1 MYRNL
6 WTKDFIFITVINF
19 LMYIIHYALIVTVT
33 TFTIDTFHANE
44 AMGGLAAGIFIIGM
58 LFGRLFTGKYI
69 DQLNLKKTLFFG
81 LVFSFIAIGL
91 YFLIHSLLVLMIV
104 RLIHGLAFG
113 MSSTTTGTYSSA
125 IVPEDRKGEGIGYYA
140 LSTTVASAIGPFLG
154 ILINQKLNFQ
164 SNFVVC
170 LTCILLSAVLALF
183 ISNIKQP
190 SLNKEK
196 EEKVEAAKPK
206 GLAQFFQKQA
216 VPISIVIV
224 FVGIAYSSVLA
235 FLDSYAAHIGL
246 ASAASFFF
254 VVYAVS
260 TFVVRPITGKVF
272 DNYGANK
279 VVYPILIAFILGL
292 VLLGVA
298 HSSWLLLISAIFI
311 GIGYGTL
318 IPSFQ
323 TIAIQ
328 ASPSEKIGLATSTF
342 YIFADLGA
350 GAGPTLLGIVIGSFG
365 YRNLYFAMAVLLVLV
380 IGLYYLLHG
389 RKHKT
394 MEY

>member
-6 WTKDFIFITVINF
+6 WTKDFIFITIINF

-33 TFTIDTFHANE
+33 AFTINTFHANE
-44 AMGGLAAGIFIIGM
+44 TMGGLAAGIFIIGM

-69 DQLNLKKTLFFG
+69 DRLNLKKTLFFG
-81 LVFSFIAIGL
+81 LIFSFVAIGL

-104 RLIHGLAFG
+104 RLIHGIAFG
-113 MSSTTTGTYSSA
+113 MSSTTTGTYSST
-125 IVPEDRKGEGIGYYA
+125 IVPNDRKGEGIGYYA

-164 SNFVVC
+164 SNFIVC
-170 LTCILLSAVLALF
+170 LICIVLAAILALF
-183 ISNIKQP
+183 ISNIRQP
-190 SLNKEK
+190 SVQK
-196 EEKVEAAKPK
+196 EEQKGAQPK

-246 ASAASFFF
+246 AAAASFFF
-254 VVYAVS
+254 VVYALS
-260 TFVVRPITGKVF
+260 TFIVRPITGKVF

-279 VVYPILIAFILGL
+279 VVYPTLVIFVIGL
-292 VLLGVA
+292 ALLAVA
-298 HSSWLLLISAIFI
+298 HTSWVLLISAIFI

-323 TIAIQ
+323 TIALQ
-328 ASPSEKIGLATSTF
+328 ASPPEKIGLATSTF

-350 GAGPTLLGIVIGSFG
+350 GAGPTILGIVIGSFG
-365 YRNLYFAMAVLLVLV
+365 YRNLYFAMAVLLILV

-389 RKHKT
+389 RKQRK

>member
-1 MYRNL
+1 MYRHL
-6 WTKDFIFITVINF
+6 WTKDSIFITLINF

-33 TFTIDTFHANE
+33 SFTIDTFHAGE
-44 AMGGLAAGIFIIGM
+44 GMGGLAAGIFIIGM

-69 DQLNLKKTLFFG
+69 DQLNLKKTLLAS
-81 LVFSFIAIGL
+81 LVFSFVAIAL
-91 YFLIHSLLVLMIV
+91 YFLIHSLLVLIIV
-104 RLIHGLAFG
+104 RLIHGIAFG
-113 MSSTTTGTYSSA
+113 MASTTTGTYSST

-154 ILINQKLNFQ
+154 ILINQRFSFE
-164 SNFVVC
+164 SNFIVC
-170 LTCILLSAVLALF
+170 LICILLAGVLSLF
-183 ISNIKQP
+183 ISNIRQP
-190 SLNKEK
+190 MVDAENKE
-196 EEKVEAAKPK
+196 VNSAK
-206 GLAQFFQKQA
+206 GIGQFLQKQA
-216 VPISIVIV
+216 IPISIVIV

-235 FLDSYAAHIGL
+235 FLDSYASHIGL
-246 ASAASFFF
+246 AAAASFFF
-254 VVYAVS
+254 VVYAFS

-279 VVYPILIAFILGL
+279 VVYPVLVLFVIGL
-292 VLLGVA
+292 VLLSVT
-298 HSSWLLLISAIFI
+298 HSSWMLLFSAIFI

-328 ASPSEKIGLATSTF
+328 ASPPEKIGLATSTF

-350 GAGPTLLGIVIGSFG
+350 GAGPTLLGILIGSVG
-365 YRNLYFAMAVLLVLV
+365 YRNLYMLMALLLVGV
-380 IGLYYLLHG
+380 IALYYFMHG

>member
-1 MYRNL
+1 MYRHL
-6 WTKDFIFITVINF
+6 WTKDFIFITLINF

-33 TFTIDTFHANE
+33 SFTIDTFHAGE
-44 AMGGLAAGIFIIGM
+44 GMGGLAAGIFIIGM

-69 DQLNLKKTLFFG
+69 DQLNLKKTLLAS
-81 LVFSFIAIGL
+81 LVFSFVAIAL
-91 YFLIHSLLVLMIV
+91 YFLIHSLLVLIIV
-104 RLIHGLAFG
+104 RLIHGIAFG
-113 MSSTTTGTYSSA
+113 MASTTTGTYSST

-154 ILINQKLNFQ
+154 ILINQRFSFE
-164 SNFVVC
+164 SNFIVC
-170 LTCILLSAVLALF
+170 LICILLAGVLSLF
-183 ISNIKQP
+183 ISNIRQP
-190 SLNKEK
+190 MVDAEHKE
-196 EEKVEAAKPK
+196 VNPAK
-206 GLAQFFQKQA
+206 GIGQFLQKQA
-216 VPISIVIV
+216 IPISIVIV

-235 FLDSYAAHIGL
+235 FLDSYASHIGL
-246 ASAASFFF
+246 AAAASFFF
-254 VVYAVS
+254 VVYAFS

-279 VVYPILIAFILGL
+279 VVYPVLVLFVIGL
-292 VLLGVA
+292 VLLSMT
-298 HSSWLLLISAIFI
+298 HSSWMLLFSAIFI

-328 ASPSEKIGLATSTF
+328 ASPPEKIGLATSTF

-350 GAGPTLLGIVIGSFG
+350 GAGPTLLGILIGSVG
-365 YRNLYFAMAVLLVLV
+365 YRNLYMLMALLLVFV
-380 IGLYYLLHG
+380 IALYYFMHG

-394 MEY
+394 IEY

>member
-1 MYRNL
+1 MYRHL
-6 WTKDFIFITVINF
+6 WTKDFIFITLINF

-33 TFTIDTFHANE
+33 SFTIDTFHAGE
-44 AMGGLAAGIFIIGM
+44 GMGGLAAGIFIIGM

-69 DQLNLKKTLFFG
+69 DQLNLKKTLLAS
-81 LVFSFIAIGL
+81 LVFSFVAIAL
-91 YFLIHSLLVLMIV
+91 YFLIHSLLVLIIV
-104 RLIHGLAFG
+104 RLIHGIAFG
-113 MSSTTTGTYSSA
+113 MASTTTGTYSST

-154 ILINQKLNFQ
+154 ILINQRFSFE
-164 SNFVVC
+164 SNFIVC
-170 LTCILLSAVLALF
+170 LICILLAGVLSLF
-183 ISNIKQP
+183 ISNIRQP
-190 SLNKEK
+190 MVDAENKE
-196 EEKVEAAKPK
+196 VNSAK
-206 GLAQFFQKQA
+206 GIGQFLQKQA
-216 VPISIVIV
+216 IPISIVIV

-235 FLDSYAAHIGL
+235 FLDSYASHIGL
-246 ASAASFFF
+246 AAAASFFF
-254 VVYAVS
+254 VVYAFS

-279 VVYPILIAFILGL
+279 VVYPVLVLFVIGL
-292 VLLGVA
+292 VLLSVT
-298 HSSWLLLISAIFI
+298 HSSWMLLFSAIFI

-328 ASPSEKIGLATSTF
+328 ASPPEKIGLATSTF

-350 GAGPTLLGIVIGSFG
+350 GAGPTLLGILIGSVG
-365 YRNLYFAMAVLLVLV
+365 YRNLYMLMALLLVGV
-380 IGLYYLLHG
+380 IALYYFMHG

-394 MEY
+394 IEY

>member
-1 MYRNL
+1 MYRHL
-6 WTKDFIFITVINF
+6 WTKDFIFITLINF

-33 TFTIDTFHANE
+33 SFTIDTFHGGE
-44 AMGGLAAGIFIIGM
+44 GMGGLAAGIFIIGM

-69 DQLNLKKTLFFG
+69 DQLNLKKTLLAS
-81 LVFSFIAIGL
+81 LVFSFVAIAL
-91 YFLIHSLLVLMIV
+91 YFLIHSLLVLIIV
-104 RLIHGLAFG
+104 RLIHGIAFG
-113 MSSTTTGTYSSA
+113 MASTTTGTYSST

-154 ILINQKLNFQ
+154 ILINQRFSFE
-164 SNFVVC
+164 SNFIVC
-170 LTCILLSAVLALF
+170 LICILLAGVLSLF
-183 ISNIKQP
+183 ISNIRQP
-190 SLNKEK
+190 MVDAENKE
-196 EEKVEAAKPK
+196 VNSAK
-206 GLAQFFQKQA
+206 GIGQFLQKQA
-216 VPISIVIV
+216 IPISIVIV

-235 FLDSYAAHIGL
+235 FLDSYASHIGL
-246 ASAASFFF
+246 AAAASFFF
-254 VVYAVS
+254 VVYAFS

-279 VVYPILIAFILGL
+279 VVYPVLVLFVIGL
-292 VLLGVA
+292 VLLSVT
-298 HSSWLLLISAIFI
+298 HSSWMLLFSAIFI

-328 ASPSEKIGLATSTF
+328 ASPPEKIGLATSTF

-350 GAGPTLLGIVIGSFG
+350 GAGPTLLGILIGSVG
-365 YRNLYFAMAVLLVLV
+365 YRNLYMLMALLLVGV
-380 IGLYYLLHG
+380 IALYYFMHG

>member
-1 MYRNL
+1 MYRHL
-6 WTKDFIFITVINF
+6 WTKDFIFITLINF

-33 TFTIDTFHANE
+33 SFTIDTFHAGE
-44 AMGGLAAGIFIIGM
+44 GMGGLVAGIFIIGM

-69 DQLNLKKTLFFG
+69 DQLNLKKTLLAS
-81 LVFSFIAIGL
+81 LVFSFVAIAL
-91 YFLIHSLLVLMIV
+91 YFLIHSLLVLIIV
-104 RLIHGLAFG
+104 RLIHGIAFG
-113 MSSTTTGTYSSA
+113 MASTTTGTYSST

-154 ILINQKLNFQ
+154 ILINQRFSFE
-164 SNFVVC
+164 SNFIVC
-170 LTCILLSAVLALF
+170 LICILLAGVLSLF
-183 ISNIKQP
+183 ISNIRQP
-190 SLNKEK
+190 MVDAENKE
-196 EEKVEAAKPK
+196 VNSAK
-206 GLAQFFQKQA
+206 GIGQFLQKQA
-216 VPISIVIV
+216 IPISIVIV

-235 FLDSYAAHIGL
+235 FLDSYASHIGL
-246 ASAASFFF
+246 AAAASFFF
-254 VVYAVS
+254 VVYAFS

-279 VVYPILIAFILGL
+279 VVYPVLVLFVIGL
-292 VLLGVA
+292 VLLSVT
-298 HSSWLLLISAIFI
+298 HSSWMLLFSAIFI

-328 ASPSEKIGLATSTF
+328 ASPPEKIGLATSTF

-350 GAGPTLLGIVIGSFG
+350 GAGPTLLGILIGSVG
-365 YRNLYFAMAVLLVLV
+365 YRNLYMLMALLLVGV
-380 IGLYYLLHG
+380 IALYYFMHG

-394 MEY
+394 IEY

>member
-6 WTKDFIFITVINF
+6 WTKDFIFITIINF

-33 TFTIDTFHANE
+33 AFTINTFHANE
-44 AMGGLAAGIFIIGM
+44 TMGGLAAGIFIIGM

-69 DQLNLKKTLFFG
+69 DRLNLKKTLFFG
-81 LVFSFIAIGL
+81 LIFSFVAIGL

-104 RLIHGLAFG
+104 RLIHGIAFG
-113 MSSTTTGTYSSA
+113 MSSTTTGTYSST
-125 IVPEDRKGEGIGYYA
+125 IVPDDRKGEGIGYYA

-164 SNFVVC
+164 SNFIVC
-170 LTCILLSAVLALF
+170 LICIVLAAILALF
-183 ISNIKQP
+183 ISNIRQP
-190 SLNKEK
+190 SVKK
-196 EEKVEAAKPK
+196 EEQREAQPK

-246 ASAASFFF
+246 AAAASFFF
-254 VVYAVS
+254 VVYALS
-260 TFVVRPITGKVF
+260 TFIVRPITGKVF

-279 VVYPILIAFILGL
+279 VVYPTLVIFVIGL
-292 VLLGVA
+292 ALLAVA
-298 HSSWLLLISAIFI
+298 HTSWVLLISAIFI

-323 TIAIQ
+323 TIALQ
-328 ASPSEKIGLATSTF
+328 ASPPEKIGLATSTF

-350 GAGPTLLGIVIGSFG
+350 GAGPTILGIVIGSFG
-365 YRNLYFAMAVLLVLV
+365 YRNLYFAMAVLLILV

-389 RKHKT
+389 RKQRK

>member
-1 MYRNL
+1 MYRHL
-6 WTKDFIFITVINF
+6 WTKDFIFITLINF

-33 TFTIDTFHANE
+33 SFTIDTFHAGE
-44 AMGGLAAGIFIIGM
+44 GMGGLAAGIFIIGM

-69 DQLNLKKTLFFG
+69 DQLNLKKTLLAS
-81 LVFSFIAIGL
+81 LVFSFVAIAL
-91 YFLIHSLLVLMIV
+91 YFLIHSLLVLIIV
-104 RLIHGLAFG
+104 RLIHGIAFG
-113 MSSTTTGTYSSA
+113 MASTTTGTYSST

-154 ILINQKLNFQ
+154 ILINQRFSFE
-164 SNFVVC
+164 SNFIVY
-170 LTCILLSAVLALF
+170 LICILLAGVLSLF
-183 ISNIKQP
+183 ISNIRQP
-190 SLNKEK
+190 MVDAENKE
-196 EEKVEAAKPK
+196 VNSAK
-206 GLAQFFQKQA
+206 GIGQFLQKQA
-216 VPISIVIV
+216 IPISIVIV

-235 FLDSYAAHIGL
+235 FLDSYASHIGL
-246 ASAASFFF
+246 AAAASFFF
-254 VVYAVS
+254 VVYAFS

-279 VVYPILIAFILGL
+279 VVYPVLVLFVIGL
-292 VLLGVA
+292 VLLSVT
-298 HSSWLLLISAIFI
+298 HSSWMLLFSAIFI

-328 ASPSEKIGLATSTF
+328 ASPPEKIGLATSTF

-350 GAGPTLLGIVIGSFG
+350 GAGPTLLGILIGSVG
-365 YRNLYFAMAVLLVLV
+365 YRNLYMLMALLLVGV
-380 IGLYYLLHG
+380 IALYYFMHG

>member
-1 MYRNL
+1 MYRHL
-6 WTKDFIFITVINF
+6 WTKDFIFITLINF

-33 TFTIDTFHANE
+33 SFTIDTFHAGE
-44 AMGGLAAGIFIIGM
+44 GLGGLAAGIFIIGM

-69 DQLNLKKTLFFG
+69 DQLNLKKTLLAS
-81 LVFSFIAIGL
+81 LVFSFVAIAL
-91 YFLIHSLLVLMIV
+91 YFLIHSLLVLIIV
-104 RLIHGLAFG
+104 RLIHGIAFG
-113 MSSTTTGTYSSA
+113 MASTTTGTYSST

-154 ILINQKLNFQ
+154 ILINQRFSFE
-164 SNFVVC
+164 SNFIVC
-170 LTCILLSAVLALF
+170 LICILLAGVLSLF
-183 ISNIKQP
+183 ISNIRQP
-190 SLNKEK
+190 MVDAENKE
-196 EEKVEAAKPK
+196 VNSAK
-206 GLAQFFQKQA
+206 GIGQFLQKQA
-216 VPISIVIV
+216 IPISIVIV

-235 FLDSYAAHIGL
+235 FLDSYASHIGL
-246 ASAASFFF
+246 AAAASFFF
-254 VVYAVS
+254 VVYAFS

-279 VVYPILIAFILGL
+279 VVYPVLVLFVIGL
-292 VLLGVA
+292 VLLSVT
-298 HSSWLLLISAIFI
+298 HSSWMLLFSAIFI

-328 ASPSEKIGLATSTF
+328 ASPPEKIGLATSTF

-350 GAGPTLLGIVIGSFG
+350 GAGPTLLGILIGSVG
-365 YRNLYFAMAVLLVLV
+365 YRNLYMLMALLLVGV
-380 IGLYYLLHG
+380 IALYYFMHG

-394 MEY
+394 IEY

>member
-1 MYRNL
+1 MYRHL
-6 WTKDFIFITVINF
+6 WTKDFIFITFINF

-33 TFTIDTFHANE
+33 SFTIDTFHAGE
-44 AMGGLAAGIFIIGM
+44 GMGGLAAGIFIIGM

-69 DQLNLKKTLFFG
+69 DNLNLKKTLLAS
-81 LVFSFIAIGL
+81 LVFSFVAIGL
-91 YFLIHSLLVLMIV
+91 YFLIHSLIVLIIV
-104 RLIHGLAFG
+104 RLIHGIAFG
-113 MSSTTTGTYSSA
+113 MASTTTGTYSST

-154 ILINQKLNFQ
+154 ILVNQRFSFE
-164 SNFVVC
+164 SNFIVC
-170 LTCILLSAVLALF
+170 LICILLAGVLSLF
-183 ISNIKQP
+183 ISDIRQP
-190 SLNKEK
+190 RVDAEK
-196 EEKVEAAKPK
+196 AEANPAK
-206 GLAQFFQKQA
+206 GIGQFLQKQA
-216 VPISIVIV
+216 IPISIVIV

-235 FLDSYAAHIGL
+235 FLDSYASHIGL
-246 ASAASFFF
+246 AAAASFFF
-254 VVYAVS
+254 VVYAFS
-260 TFVVRPITGKVF
+260 TFIVRPITGKVF

-279 VVYPILIAFILGL
+279 VVYPVLVLFVIGL
-292 VLLGVA
+292 VLLSVT
-298 HSSWLLLISAIFI
+298 HSSWMLLFSAIFI

-328 ASPSEKIGLATSTF
+328 ASPPEKIGLATSTF

-350 GAGPTLLGIVIGSFG
+350 GAGPTLLGILIGSVG
-365 YRNLYFAMAVLLVLV
+365 YRNLYMLMALLLAGV
-380 IGLYYLLHG
+380 IVLYYFMHG

>member
-1 MYRNL
+1 MYRHL
-6 WTKDFIFITVINF
+6 WTKDFIFITLINF

-33 TFTIDTFHANE
+33 SFTIDTFHAGE
-44 AMGGLAAGIFIIGM
+44 GMGGLAAGIFIIGM

-69 DQLNLKKTLFFG
+69 DQLNLKKTLLAS
-81 LVFSFIAIGL
+81 LVFSFVAIAL
-91 YFLIHSLLVLMIV
+91 YFLIHSLLILIIV
-104 RLIHGLAFG
+104 RLIHGIAFG
-113 MSSTTTGTYSSA
+113 MASTTTGTYSST

-154 ILINQKLNFQ
+154 ILINQRFSFE
-164 SNFVVC
+164 SNFIVC
-170 LTCILLSAVLALF
+170 LICILLAGVLSLF
-183 ISNIKQP
+183 ISNIRQP
-190 SLNKEK
+190 MVDAENKE
-196 EEKVEAAKPK
+196 VNSAK
-206 GLAQFFQKQA
+206 GIGQFLQKQA
-216 VPISIVIV
+216 IPISIVIV

-235 FLDSYAAHIGL
+235 FLDSYASHIGL
-246 ASAASFFF
+246 AAAASFFF
-254 VVYAVS
+254 VVYAFS

-279 VVYPILIAFILGL
+279 VVYPVLVLFVIGL
-292 VLLGVA
+292 VLLSVT
-298 HSSWLLLISAIFI
+298 HSSWMLLFSAIFI

-328 ASPSEKIGLATSTF
+328 ASPPEKIGLATSTF

-350 GAGPTLLGIVIGSFG
+350 GAGPTLLGILIGSVG
-365 YRNLYFAMAVLLVLV
+365 YRNLYMLMALLLVGV
-380 IGLYYLLHG
+380 IALYYFMHG